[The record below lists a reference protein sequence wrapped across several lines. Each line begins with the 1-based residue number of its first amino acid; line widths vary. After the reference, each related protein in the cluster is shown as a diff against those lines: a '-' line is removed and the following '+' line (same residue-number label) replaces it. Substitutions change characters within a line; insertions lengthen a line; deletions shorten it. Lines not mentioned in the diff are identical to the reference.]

1 MWSLIKFSLIMKKLV
16 LLLFMFVSVSASAQR
31 IDKPGEPYYAY
42 CQFQLSSNL
51 VSIILAKDTKPEV
64 LYDENGKILK
74 ISRMEAMNY
83 VSKRG
88 WEFVFVID
96 EDRHL
101 YLFKKKVKSDK
112 EILEHLN
119 IKPKD

>member
-1 MWSLIKFSLIMKKLV
+1 
-16 LLLFMFVSVSASAQR
+16 
-31 IDKPGEPYYAY
+31 
-42 CQFQLSSNL
+42 
-51 VSIILAKDTKPEV
+51 
-64 LYDENGKILK
+64 
-74 ISRMEAMNY
+74 MEAMNY

-101 YLFKKKVKSDK
+101 YLLKKKVKSDK